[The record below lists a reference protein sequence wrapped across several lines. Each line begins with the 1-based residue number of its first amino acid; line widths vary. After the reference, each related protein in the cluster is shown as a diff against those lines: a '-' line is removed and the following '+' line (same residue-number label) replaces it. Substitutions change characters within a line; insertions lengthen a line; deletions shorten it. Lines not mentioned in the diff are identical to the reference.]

1 MLPQENNKK
10 IPFYIQNFKLLV
22 LVLFVVLLTPGYFL
36 FIGPERSAYQRNKSF
51 LAAQESEMEQ
61 KKSRLLELKKTL
73 MSYDSIGE
81 TNIEKVKEI
90 LPYDPGQADLYINL
104 SSLVEAAGVKLD
116 NLSIDPGKD
125 KTVALNDNMLLKD
138 KKAATA
144 SGQIRSAEINLS
156 VSEVNYAKVK
166 KIFELIENNIRILD
180 VKSFNFSPTDGLL
193 TLSLNTYYI
202 K

>member
-1 MLPQENNKK
+1 MLPPDQNKK

-22 LVLFVVLLTPGYFL
+22 LVLFVILLTPGYFL
-36 FIGPERSAYQRNKSF
+36 FIGPERSAYQRNKSL
-51 LAAQESEMEQ
+51 LASQESEMEQ

-73 MSYDSIGE
+73 MNYDSIGE
-81 TNIEKVKEI
+81 ANMEKVKEI
-90 LPYDPGQADLYINL
+90 LPYDPGEADLYINL
-104 SSLVEAAGVKLD
+104 SSLVEAAGVKLE
-116 NLSIDPGKD
+116 NLTIDASKD

-144 SGQIRSAEINLS
+144 SGQIRTAGIDLS
-156 VSEVNYAKVK
+156 VSEVNYTKVK

-180 VKSFNFSPTDGLL
+180 VQSFNFSPVDGLL
-193 TLSLNTYYI
+193 TLSLKTYYI